1 MSSDYI
7 PFDRV
12 FALAAE
18 VFSPGIELPA
28 GVGDL
33 HLVRNVYGRVYVAVS
48 DEREPSAEARA
59 TLERRAGALAGRLGP
74 HGNVSE
80 TPVLYVS
87 RSLIDSL
94 RGSLRPLR
102 PGVFFAERLVT
113 AADWSTALPLKE
125 PSRSERW
132 TLYSVKGGVG
142 RSTTAVALSE
152 HLARQ
157 GVSVLVVDLDLESPG
172 LAPALVGEGVCPEY
186 GVADWFV
193 EDLVGQGDFV
203 LERMVGSP
211 RWAGNY
217 DGRALFAPA
226 HGADPGDYLA
236 KVGRAWM
243 TRKGIWSDR
252 LQRLVSELERRYE
265 PEVTLV
271 DSRSGMHD
279 FAAPAV
285 TDLGARVLMF
295 ATDSASHWNGY
306 RILFRRWKDYGLV
319 PALRDR
325 VQVVSALVPELGK
338 DTYSKGF
345 HERSWD
351 LFRDSFYDDLDGDTA
366 GADRFPFGIDGAAAA
381 HAPLPIHWNRDM
393 AAGSFLD
400 RLDPEAARLA
410 YSDFFTGFDRMTGA
424 ASMPSADGPLPPEPP
439 DRRRS
444 ADRDGCG

>member
-1 MSSDYI
+1 MSSDFT

-59 TLERRAGALAGRLGP
+59 TLERLAGALAGRLGA
-74 HGNVSE
+74 HGNVSA

-193 EDLVGQGDFV
+193 EDLVGQ
-203 LERMVGSP
+203 
-211 RWAGNY
+211 
-217 DGRALFAPA
+217 
-226 HGADPGDYLA
+226 
-236 KVGRAWM
+236 
-243 TRKGIWSDR
+243 
-252 LQRLVSELERRYE
+252 
-265 PEVTLV
+265 
-271 DSRSGMHD
+271 
-279 FAAPAV
+279 
-285 TDLGARVLMF
+285 
-295 ATDSASHWNGY
+295 
-306 RILFRRWKDYGLV
+306 
-319 PALRDR
+319 
-325 VQVVSALVPELGK
+325 
-338 DTYSKGF
+338 
-345 HERSWD
+345 
-351 LFRDSFYDDLDGDTA
+351 
-366 GADRFPFGIDGAAAA
+366 
-381 HAPLPIHWNRDM
+381 
-393 AAGSFLD
+393 
-400 RLDPEAARLA
+400 
-410 YSDFFTGFDRMTGA
+410 
-424 ASMPSADGPLPPEPP
+424 
-439 DRRRS
+439 
-444 ADRDGCG
+444 